1 MTIASPRPIL
11 ARATGTGP
19 APAVLALPRDVS
31 PPDCSRCARQARD
44 QGPDRGAGS
53 GACPYVPD
61 GIMPRGTRPDG
72 PGAKYRDVG
81 VGRFGFTK
89 TLLGTIIASSV
100 GFGIYFAI
108 AGAVFLGIYKV
119 PQYRFEDWQLLA
131 GVLLGW
137 FAAVVVTVLA
147 SQ

>member
-1 MTIASPRPIL
+1 
-11 ARATGTGP
+11 
-19 APAVLALPRDVS
+19 
-31 PPDCSRCARQARD
+31 
-44 QGPDRGAGS
+44 
-53 GACPYVPD
+53 
-61 GIMPRGTRPDG
+61 MPRGTRPDG

>member
-1 MTIASPRPIL
+1 M
-11 ARATGTGP
+11 
-19 APAVLALPRDVS
+19 
-31 PPDCSRCARQARD
+31 
-44 QGPDRGAGS
+44 
-53 GACPYVPD
+53 
-61 GIMPRGTRPDG
+61 
-72 PGAKYRDVG
+72 YRDVG